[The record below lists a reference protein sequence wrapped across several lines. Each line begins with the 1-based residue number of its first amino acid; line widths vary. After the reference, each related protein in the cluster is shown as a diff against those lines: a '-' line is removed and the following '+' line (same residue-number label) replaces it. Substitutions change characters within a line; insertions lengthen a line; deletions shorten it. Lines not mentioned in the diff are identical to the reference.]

1 MKRDANVLYL
11 DANVFI
17 YAIINTEELGEK
29 ARSLLGKI
37 QQGEEKAETSALT
50 FDEVFWAIKKHNLE
64 LAFTA
69 AEAMLNFSNL
79 EIVSADKEVVRSALE
94 IIKEYHLAP
103 RDAIHA
109 ATAIAEKV
117 DFIVSTD
124 YHFDRVKELKWK
136 KL

>member
-1 MKRDANVLYL
+1 M
-11 DANVFI
+11 F
-17 YAIINTEELGEK
+17 
-29 ARSLLGKI
+29 LLEKI

-50 FDEVFWAIKKHNLE
+50 FDEVYWAIKKHNLE